1 MTKRFSLFALVSL
14 LALAGIAQAPKK
26 AAAPKKPKLVVGMV
40 VDQMRWDFLYRY
52 ANCYGDGGFKRL
64 LQQGFS
70 AENTMIPY
78 ALTVTAA
85 GHASVYTGSV
95 PAINGIV
102 SNEWFDPQ
110 QGREVYCVEDD
121 KVKIVGGVAN
131 SEPMSPRNLW
141 VTTIS
146 DELRLATNF
155 QSKVVGVAIKDR
167 GSILPAGHTG
177 TAYWYEGANGAFVS
191 STYYMNTLPDWV
203 QQFNNKKLVD
213 SLYSNDWKTLY
224 PIETYKLSDD
234 DNVPYEGKNAGEAAP
249 VFPHS
254 LRQHMG
260 KNYGA
265 VRATPYGNT
274 LTLEFAK
281 TALKAEQLGKDDI
294 TDLLA
299 VSLSSPDYVGHQYGP
314 NSVEIEDTYLRLDR
328 ELAAFF
334 AFLDKEVGAGNYT
347 FFITADHGVAHVPA
361 YLAKHKIDVKTVPSN
376 TADLNKKVAEKF
388 GISGAIRNYS
398 NYQIYLNHNR
408 IDSAGKDA
416 EAISNF
422 IIAELKK
429 LPHVLNAFSFTEMD
443 EAVMPAQMKE
453 RFANVYNPKLSGD
466 IEVVLKAGFFYGG
479 ATGTT
484 HGAWY
489 PYDAHIPCV
498 FMGWGVTPGRTNRT
512 THMTDISATV
522 AAMLQIQMP
531 SGCIGEP
538 IVEMLQPK

>member
-14 LALAGIAQAPKK
+14 LALAGMAQAPKK
-26 AAAPKKPKLVVGMV
+26 ATAPKKPKLVVGMV

-52 ANCYGDGGFKRL
+52 ANRYGDGGFKRL

-110 QGREVYCVEDD
+110 LNREVYCVEDD
-121 KVKIVGGVAN
+121 NVKIVGGTDK

-167 GSILPAGHTG
+167 GAILPAGHTG
-177 TAYWYEGANGAFVS
+177 TAYWYEGGNGAFVS

-203 QQFNNKKLVD
+203 QQFNNKKLAD

-234 DNVPYEGKNAGEAAP
+234 DNVPYEGKNAGESAP
-249 VFPHS
+249 VFPHP
-254 LRQHMG
+254 LRQHIG

-265 VRATPYGNT
+265 IRGTPYGNT

-314 NSVEIEDTYLRLDR
+314 NSVETEDTYLRLDK
-328 ELAAFF
+328 ELAEFF
-334 AFLDKEVGAGNYT
+334 SFLDKEVGAGNYT

-361 YLAKHKIDVKTVPSN
+361 FLAKHKIPVKTVPSN
-376 TADLNKKVAEKF
+376 TAEINKKVAEKF
-388 GISGAIRNYS
+388 GINGAIRNFS
-398 NYQIYLNHNR
+398 NYQIYLNHDR

-416 EAISNF
+416 EEISDF

-429 LPHVLNAFSFTEMD
+429 YPHVLNAFSFKEMD
-443 EAVMPAQMKE
+443 EAVMPASMKE
-453 RFANVYNPKLSGD
+453 KFANVYNPKLSGD
-466 IEVVLKAGFFYGG
+466 IEVILKSGFFYGG

-484 HGAWY
+484 HGNWY
-489 PYDAHIPCV
+489 PYDSHIPCV

-522 AAMLQIQMP
+522 AALLQIQMP
-531 SGCIGEP
+531 SGCIGTP
-538 IVEMLQPK
+538 IVEMLPNK